1 MKPRLEVDERLRSP
15 RRRIVAGPGAWGH
28 TGRAMR
34 RFGALLV
41 LGASLAGCAGL
52 GTRPVPPRVALTD
65 LRLGDATLFAQHYVL
80 TLEVQNPNS
89 FELALEGMDCE
100 LLLNGEPFAS
110 GVSSQA
116 LTISPYGVGSLEVA
130 VTSTLLDVVRQ
141 VAELERSGAERF
153 RWQLRGQVGLRGAG
167 RLPFDSGGEVSL
179 DSRKILKAP

>member
-1 MKPRLEVDERLRSP
+1 
-15 RRRIVAGPGAWGH
+15 
-28 TGRAMR
+28 MR
-34 RFGALLV
+34 RFGTLLV
-41 LGASLAGCAGL
+41 LGAFLVGCAGL
-52 GTRPVPPRVALTD
+52 GTRPAPPRVVLTD

-89 FELALEGMDCE
+89 FELAVEGLDCE

-110 GVSSQA
+110 GVSAQA
-116 LTISPYGVGSLEVA
+116 LAIPPYGTGAIEVA
-130 VTSTLLDVVRQ
+130 VTSTLLGVVRQ
-141 VAELERSGAERF
+141 LAELERSGAERF